1 VLPKRHKV
9 VLPKH
14 SFVQDTVKGITV
26 KDYKLIIA
34 YLKVNPRYSRKEY
47 EEYETNYLIRNKYFL
62 SFYETLLYNVYVY
75 TLDHVKSDVDLFL
88 KGSYSKFSQSTKN
101 KILDYYSYVDNGVK
115 TYHSKIIKMLNPT
128 DEEFKK
134 LAEALDEDFNVI
146 KDLGEIVT
154 KPSIEKETL
163 DDILVK

>member
-1 VLPKRHKV
+1 
-9 VLPKH
+9 
-14 SFVQDTVKGITV
+14 
-26 KDYKLIIA
+26 
-34 YLKVNPRYSRKEY
+34 
-47 EEYETNYLIRNKYFL
+47 
-62 SFYETLLYNVYVY
+62 
-75 TLDHVKSDVDLFL
+75 
-88 KGSYSKFSQSTKN
+88 
-101 KILDYYSYVDNGVK
+101 
-115 TYHSKIIKMLNPT
+115 MLNPT